1 MVIGVALIGVIT
13 VALGV
18 VFIAGIITTKE
29 IMRASPRHSR
39 QAFEADRQCGEM
51 GKRRALAALLPTRA
65 LLYSGGGGQAL
76 SG

>member
-13 VALGV
+13 VALV
-18 VFIAGIITTKE
+18 DAYIAVIITTKE

-39 QAFEADRQCGEM
+39 QAFQADRRCGDM

-65 LLYSGGGGQAL
+65 PSHRRRRAP
-76 SG
+76 